1 MSRKLV
7 LIDDSVAIQKV
18 VALTFADE
26 DFQIISFSDG
36 ATALARLESIGPDV
50 ILADAL
56 APNKDGLEICRF
68 VRSNPSLS
76 GVPVLLLVGSFEPL
90 SEAQAL
96 AAGAS
101 GLVTKPFESSLLVAR
116 VRKLLAGPN
125 QNVSPEAAGHTTAG
139 IASENDRQVSR
150 NDERHA
156 EPAQELLEEAI
167 AWRFDLD
174 PPGADPG
181 GIVLDLEQ
189 APPLPGAGSSDF
201 TPPVS
206 ISKLEPAA
214 HGPQPVGEELID
226 EIVRRVVSRLSD
238 SVIREIAWEVVPEL
252 AEKIISKQL
261 KNPE

>member
-1 MSRKLV
+1 MLRKLV
-7 LIDDSVAIQKV
+7 LIDDSVAIQKI

-36 ATALARLESIGPDV
+36 ATALARLESIGPDI

-68 VRSNPSLS
+68 VRSTPSLS
-76 GVPVLLLVGSFEPL
+76 GVPILLLAGSFEPL

-116 VRKLLAGPN
+116 VRELLAGAK
-125 QNVSPEAAGHTTAG
+125 QSQAPEAAAHATARA
-139 IASENDRQVSR
+139 ASQNDQQVSR
-150 NDERHA
+150 NDEQPA
-156 EPAQELLEEAI
+156 EPPQELLEAAI
-167 AWRFDLD
+167 AWRFDLG
-174 PPGADPG
+174 PPGNEPG
-181 GIVLDLEQ
+181 EMVLDLE
-189 APPLPGAGSSDF
+189 AAPDLPGSDSSDLTPPLSTAEP
-201 TPPVS
+201 
-206 ISKLEPAA
+206 EPAA
-214 HGPQPVGEELID
+214 RSAQPAEELID
-226 EIVRRVVSRLSD
+226 EIVRRVVCRLSD

-252 AEKIISKQL
+252 AEKIIRQQL